1 MRGTSPVLPGP
12 QFWGE
17 TFPFLAAGPFQESPP
32 FPHVQTESNCS
43 HHWFKLERTGVC
55 CVREGRTPN
64 ALGAES
70 LPHCS
75 RQG

>member
-1 MRGTSPVLPGP
+1 MFPGP

-17 TFPFLAAGPFQESPP
+17 TLPFLAVGPYQGIPS

-43 HHWFKLERTGVC
+43 YHWFKLQRMGVC

-64 ALGAES
+64 ALEAES
-70 LPHCS
+70 LPPCS